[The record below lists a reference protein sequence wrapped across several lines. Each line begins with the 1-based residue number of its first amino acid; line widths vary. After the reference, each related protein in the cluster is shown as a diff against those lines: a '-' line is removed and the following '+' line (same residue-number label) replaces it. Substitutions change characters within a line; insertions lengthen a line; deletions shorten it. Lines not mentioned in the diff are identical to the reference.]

1 MIYVILGTT
10 ASGKTDL
17 AIRLAKEFSMPLISC
32 DAYQVYKEF
41 ELGTACPR
49 DEELEGIDH
58 HFFKDYSI
66 DDPIDVK
73 KYQKEV
79 RKLLDEYLEKG
90 QDVILSG
97 GTFLYVRAALFSY
110 EFPDEEEN
118 NTYDS
123 YSDEELYEM
132 LKNKDPELAATLHP
146 NNSRRVKRALI
157 NLDNNKKA
165 NKDDLKLLYPARFFA
180 IDKSIE
186 EVNQNIV
193 LRCDKM
199 FEQGLIEE
207 VKKIVVTHKDLT
219 TAFMA
224 IGYKEVLNGLQE
236 NKTLEEIKQDVIVHT
251 RQYAKRQRTFL
262 RHQFKNLIQLKSEEI
277 YKLISLDQKKKTRTI
292 ASLGKANYSKIEN
305 KKVLVCGLGGVG
317 AIVVSSLARIGVKNI
332 AILDKDVGEQKLK
345 EIDPLIQIKKYP
357 LLLNEDNVKNL
368 GHFDF
373 IFDCIDDVKA
383 KVALVKYALENNIDI
398 IMCTGTAR
406 KKDSTM
412 IKMGYLKDTGE
423 PLARAC
429 KRKLVE
435 QGIDI
440 DKIKVI
446 YSNEPALKKTKEI
459 LPSLPTVPNAAG
471 LSMVTYF
478 IKTII
483 S

>member
-332 AILDKDVGEQKLK
+332 AILDKDVVEESNLNRQMLYDIEDISKSKVDVAEQKLK

-406 KKDSTM
+406 KKRFNND
-412 IKMGYLKDTGE
+412 KNGVF
-423 PLARAC
+423 
-429 KRKLVE
+429 KRHRR
-435 QGIDI
+435 
-440 DKIKVI
+440 
-446 YSNEPALKKTKEI
+446 
-459 LPSLPTVPNAAG
+459 
-471 LSMVTYF
+471 
-478 IKTII
+478 TI

>member
-277 YKLISLDQKKKTRTI
+277 YKLISKEK
-292 ASLGKANYSKIEN
+292 
-305 KKVLVCGLGGVG
+305 
-317 AIVVSSLARIGVKNI
+317 
-332 AILDKDVGEQKLK
+332 DKD
-345 EIDPLIQIKKYP
+345 
-357 LLLNEDNVKNL
+357 NS
-368 GHFDF
+368 FF
-373 IFDCIDDVKA
+373 
-383 KVALVKYALENNIDI
+383 
-398 IMCTGTAR
+398 R
-406 KKDSTM
+406 KSELFKD
-412 IKMGYLKDTGE
+412 
-423 PLARAC
+423 
-429 KRKLVE
+429 RK
-435 QGIDI
+435 
-440 DKIKVI
+440 
-446 YSNEPALKKTKEI
+446 
-459 LPSLPTVPNAAG
+459 
-471 LSMVTYF
+471 
-478 IKTII
+478 
-483 S
+483 